1 MGALA
6 LRKSS
11 GYYLDEYTNKINDAT
26 QQIKNNYIYIGF
38 LLNELSRSE
47 QFSHEPYTISEY
59 AENEFGFSKS
69 LTYSMMKV
77 AERFCDG
84 MFVSDR
90 FKNYGYS
97 QLVELLP
104 VSDNDLTEFNSDMSV
119 REIKEKKKELHKNKN
134 SSQFFQ
140 TSGKENTTVKEE
152 RKVNTFN
159 EYDLTV
165 RSEHIFASVPFY
177 KIYDDE
183 DVEMLQIFFG
193 IDVKKG
199 QSFKIVFYNA
209 STKETE

>member
-6 LRKSS
+6 LRQSS
-11 GYYLDEYTNKINDAT
+11 VYYLDEYTSKINEAT

-47 QFSHEPYTISEY
+47 QFSHEPYTIVEY

-84 MFVSDR
+84 MFISDG

-104 VSDNDLTEFNSDMSV
+104 VSDNDLIEFDSDMSV
-119 REIKEKKKELHKNKN
+119 REIKEKKKELHKKKI

-140 TSGKENTTVKEE
+140 TSGKESAVEINESIVEKTSDGFVNITLFNTDMTVDE
-152 RKVNTFN
+152 FGD
-159 EYDLTV
+159 YV
-165 RSEHIFASVPFY
+165 RSIIRMYLKDNCRY
-177 KIYDDE
+177 KLRINVD
-183 DVEMLQIFFG
+183 
-193 IDVKKG
+193 
-199 QSFKIVFYNA
+199 
-209 STKETE
+209 

>member
-6 LRKSS
+6 LRQSS
-11 GYYLDEYTNKINDAT
+11 VYYLDEYTSKINEAT

-47 QFSHEPYTISEY
+47 QFSHEPYTIVEY

-84 MFVSDR
+84 MFISDG

-104 VSDNDLTEFNSDMSV
+104 VSDNDLIEFDSDMSV
-119 REIKEKKKELHKNKN
+119 REIKEKKRNCIK
-134 SSQFFQ
+134 
-140 TSGKENTTVKEE
+140 
-152 RKVNTFN
+152 RKFLLNFSRRL
-159 EYDLTV
+159 E
-165 RSEHIFASVPFY
+165 
-177 KIYDDE
+177 
-183 DVEMLQIFFG
+183 
-193 IDVKKG
+193 KKA
-199 QSFKIVFYNA
+199 QLK
-209 STKETE
+209 

>member
-6 LRKSS
+6 LRQSS
-11 GYYLDEYTNKINDAT
+11 VYYLDEYTSKINEAT

-47 QFSHEPYTISEY
+47 QFSHEPYTIVEY

-84 MFVSDR
+84 MFISDG

-104 VSDNDLTEFNSDMSV
+104 VSDNDLIEFDSDMSV
-119 REIKEKKKELHKNKN
+119 REIKEKKKELHKKKI

-140 TSGKENTTVKEE
+140 TSGKESNINNV
-152 RKVNTFN
+152 N
-159 EYDLTV
+159 EYDAV
-165 RSEHIFASVPFY
+165 NHSERVYACVTFY

-183 DVEMLQIFFG
+183 DVEMMDAFFG
-193 IDVKKG
+193 VRVQKG
-199 QSFKIVFYNA
+199 QSFKVVFYDA
-209 STKETE
+209 GTKETE